1 MDHID
6 EPSLVAS
13 CQAGRLEDFDPL
25 YRAYVSRIYAYLY
38 RRTLHREVAEDLTS
52 QTFIKALEG
61 IGGYAPRKGPFAA
74 WLYTI
79 ARNALTDHF
88 RSRRETVDI
97 ENVWDLSSDADVQS
111 DVGNRLEYEKLREAL
126 QNLDAHKR
134 EIVMLRL
141 WDGLSYKEIAA
152 LTGKTETNCKVIF
165 SRTLDSLRK
174 ELPLLAFLLL
184 LLSPFRP

>member
-1 MDHID
+1 MEHID
-6 EPSLVAS
+6 EPTLVAS
-13 CQAGRLEDFDPL
+13 CQAGRLDGFDPL
-25 YRAYVSRIYAYLY
+25 YRAYVSKIYAYLY
-38 RRTLHREVAEDLTS
+38 RRTLHREIAEDLTS

-61 IGGYAPRKGPFAA
+61 IGGYAAKRGPFAA

-79 ARNALTDHF
+79 ARNALTDHY

-97 ENVWDLSSDADVQS
+97 ENVFDLSSDHDIPAEIA
-111 DVGNRLEYEKLREAL
+111 GRLDAEKLREAL
-126 QNLDAHKR
+126 KALDPQKR
-134 EIVMLRL
+134 EIILLRL

-165 SRTLDSLRK
+165 SRTVAALRE